1 MAASLFVAAGCSSDS
16 STNSAASSNP
26 PAASEET
33 APPSSDP
40 TSPSSAVTPET
51 TEVTTAAPSTEPE
64 STATATTDA
73 TPTTGPPSTAPAS
86 GWQTATQDFPQLSY
100 IACCGTDWEGDP
112 SPAVPSDPAA
122 ALPPGI
128 YNAQATVADQ
138 PARGTLSLAIR
149 PYARCTDGTVICFG
163 DEPYADNALGVANEP
178 ARTMDIPLD
187 ASVRVAVSGFG
198 CDATG
203 LLEDIRQI
211 ATGADLQALFDELDA
226 AYETVI
232 GSKLR
237 SGVSPEEIAADITAT
252 TPAGFSDIDCPGYS
266 PVVWTPSE
274 GPPILPL
281 QSLISYPGIPAP
293 EPVKSAAASWI
304 IPTAIGVD
312 DAGNITVYLYGGFL
326 S

>member
-1 MAASLFVAAGCSSDS
+1 MAVSLFVAAGCSSDS

-26 PAASEET
+26 PAASD
-33 APPSSDP
+33 AI
-40 TSPSSAVTPET
+40 SP
-51 TEVTTAAPSTEPE
+51 PSTEPE

-138 PARGTLSLAIR
+138 PARSALSLAIR
-149 PYARCTDGTVICFG
+149 PYVRCTDGTVICFG

-178 ARTMDIPLD
+178 ARAMDIPLD

-211 ATGADLQALFDELDA
+211 ATGADLLALFDELDA

-237 SGVSPEEIAADITAT
+237 AGVSPEEIAADITAT
-252 TPAGFSDIDCPGYS
+252 SPAGFSDIDCPG
-266 PVVWTPSE
+266 
-274 GPPILPL
+274 
-281 QSLISYPGIPAP
+281 
-293 EPVKSAAASWI
+293 
-304 IPTAIGVD
+304 
-312 DAGNITVYLYGGFL
+312 
-326 S
+326 

>member
-1 MAASLFVAAGCSSDS
+1 MLTVACLFFAASCGSDAD
-16 STNSAASSNP
+16 TNSSASSNP
-26 PAASEET
+26 SAASD
-33 APPSSDP
+33 A
-40 TSPSSAVTPET
+40 TSP
-51 TEVTTAAPSTEPE
+51 PSTEPE

-73 TPTTGPPSTAPAS
+73 TPPTGPLGTAPSSSSTPSPPAS
-86 GWQTATQDFPQLSY
+86 GWQTATDAFAQLSY
-100 IACCGTDWEGDP
+100 VACCGTDWEGDP

-128 YNAQATVADQ
+128 YNAQAAVAGQ
-138 PARGTLSLAIR
+138 PARSTLSLAIR
-149 PYARCTDGTVICFG
+149 PYVRCTDGTVICFG

-203 LLEDIRQI
+203 SLEDIRQI
-211 ATGADLQALFDELDA
+211 ATGADLLALFDELDA

-237 SGVSPEEIAADITAT
+237 AGVGPEEIAADITAT
-252 TPAGFSDIDCPGYS
+252 SPAGFSDIDCPGYS

-293 EPVKSAAASWI
+293 EPIQSAAASWI
-304 IPTAIGVD
+304 LPTAIEVD